1 MDQQDVKT
9 WCEKLLEE
17 SPEEEWQKQTWEIIK
32 YMNLISDEKFKAKE
46 LKKIF
51 RLSIGDIKKRTQ
63 GSKSNPDGL
72 LHISS
77 LLKFT
82 GEPKWIIKD
91 LLPENGITIL
101 SGDPGSFKTWSTLYF
116 AICIANGNPVY
127 NHFETRKGNVLIIDE
142 EDGSPLL
149 RKRATLLSANKKS
162 NIYFMIMSGFKTDN
176 NDQIEKL
183 FRNIKKYKIKVV
195 IIDSLVRIHL
205 GDENSSR
212 DIAKVFEVLRRLNA
226 KGVTV
231 FLNHHN
237 RKKSADQKTD
247 RSSMRGSSDILAA
260 IDCHL
265 QIERKGNQLFIS
277 QTKNRLDQEIKPFVV
292 NFVSDEEKMI
302 FTYAGEDLTPQHKSD
317 EAQNQILKI
326 LTDKSDWVDRAE
338 IDNKLNG
345 KIGKNSIGTALK
357 ELVSNEEILFTKSIK
372 GKKEYKLNNS

>member
-1 MDQQDVKT
+1 MFQQDIKT
-9 WCEKLLEE
+9 WCEILLENYPQE
-17 SPEEEWQKQTWEIIK
+17 AWETRAWELVKQINHT
-32 YMNLISDEKFKAKE
+32 NDEKLKAKE

-51 RLSIGDIKKRTQ
+51 RSTIRDIKNRTK
-63 GSKSNPDGL
+63 GSKNNPDGL

-82 GEPKWIIKD
+82 GEPNWIIKD

-127 NHFETRKGNVLIIDE
+127 DHFKTKRGNVLIIDE
-142 EDGSPLL
+142 EDGPPLL

-162 NIYFMIMSGFKTDN
+162 NIYFMVMSGFKTDHE
-176 NDQIEKL
+176 DQADKL

-205 GDENSSR
+205 GDENSSK
-212 DIAKVFEVLRRLNA
+212 DIAKVFEILRRLNV
-226 KGVTV
+226 KGVSV
-231 FLNHHN
+231 LLNHHN

-265 QIERKGNQLFIS
+265 QIERRGNQLFIS

-292 NFVSDEEKMI
+292 NFVSDEEKML
-302 FTYAGEDLTPQHKSD
+302 FTYAGEDTSPQNKSD
-317 EAQNQILKI
+317 EAQEQILK
-326 LTDKSDWVDRAE
+326 LLADKNGGLDRTE
-338 IDNKLNG
+338 INDQLVG
-345 KIGKNSIGTALK
+345 KVGKNNIGTALK
-357 ELVSNEEILFTKSIK
+357 ELINNSEIEATIHSK
-372 GKKEYKLNNS
+372 GKKKYKIINS